1 MKKLIILNLLGFIPL
16 FIGIIMNYIIM
27 QDVILSFNLIGFI
40 FIILWIFIG
49 YKTEGIEETPGK
61 SSISIH
67 MPGAFALILVL
78 FQEII
83 LGQYWLNLLGLLS
96 QLYFLPL
103 ISLGSYFTFW
113 TPRIWP
119 VYIVAFLLMIGSYYI
134 GIRIKKRR
142 QR

>member
-40 FIILWIFIG
+40 FIIFWIFIG
-49 YKTEGIEETPGK
+49 YKTEGVEETPAK
-61 SSISIH
+61 TSISIH
-67 MPGAFALILVL
+67 MPAAFALILVL
-78 FQEII
+78 FQELI
-83 LGQYWLNLLGLLS
+83 LGQYWFNILGMLT
-96 QLYFLPL
+96 QLFFLPL
-103 ISLGSYFTFW
+103 ISIGSYLTFW

>member
-40 FIILWIFIG
+40 FIILWIFVG
-49 YKTEGIEETPGK
+49 YKTEGIEETPAK
-61 SSISIH
+61 TSISIH
-67 MPGAFALILVL
+67 IPAAFALILVL
-78 FQEII
+78 FQELI
-83 LGQYWLNLLGLLS
+83 LGQYWFNILGMLT
-96 QLYFLPL
+96 QLFFLPL
-103 ISLGSYFTFW
+103 ISIGSYLTFW

-119 VYIVAFLLMIGSYYI
+119 VYIVAFLIMLGSYYI